1 MTEIVIRNKEMLA
14 TLDKTVNMFLEHRE
28 LCNELADNLN
38 GTIPVE
44 EWEKFCQEDY
54 LHEMI
59 AKGADHQGFPERG
72 FGFQVSRGAT
82 VYPEVFEPLKN
93 WTKTQLP
100 MMFGARSNSLTS
112 YYPPNGFV
120 GWHTNWNACAYQII
134 FTWSEEGDG
143 YFSYYD
149 RDRDEIITEPDVKG
163 WQARWYRFGRLNEP
177 KHHCWHTAWTNCP
190 RFTLAFKYPY
200 NHGLYE
206 QEAYDALMEFV
217 EEIELST

>member
-14 TLDKTVNMFLEHRE
+14 TLDKTVNMFLEHRD
-28 LCNELADNLN
+28 LCTEFADCLQNHV
-38 GTIPVE
+38 PVD
-44 EWEKFCQEDY
+44 EWEKYCQEDY

-59 AKGADHQGFPERG
+59 AKGADHIGFPEKG
-72 FGFQVSRGAT
+72 FGFQVSHGARER
-82 VYPEVFEPLKN
+82 PDIFEPLKD
-93 WTKTQLP
+93 WTKVQLP

-177 KHHCWHTAWTNCP
+177 KHHCWHAAWTNCP

-200 NHGLYE
+200 NRGLYE

-217 EEIELST
+217 EEIELSA